1 MPRHVDR
8 QRDVGMQ
15 LVEAFNGVKD
25 VVLADEPVRSLGAGD
40 EVGLDPQ
47 RRGAGGEPLLDGGCG
62 EEVVD
67 ACGGGQE
74 DGGGEVQR
82 RVSRAA
88 RWRGY
93 ATSWLALCAERF

>member
-1 MPRHVDR
+1 VPRHVDR

-25 VVLADEPVRSLGAGD
+25 VVLADEPVRSLRAGD

-67 ACGGGQE
+67 ACGGGEE
-74 DGGGEVQR
+74 DGGGHAGGVQR
-82 RVSRAA
+82 RVRRRRPWKDGAHLAGSR
-88 RWRGY
+88 
-93 ATSWLALCAERF
+93 F